1 MSDHQHHCC
10 GHKESSRP
18 EPTEPSSAAPDR
30 KNNPEPEHKEAHSCC
45 GGHNAHHAPAQP
57 STAPYICPMCPGVES
72 DKPGAC
78 PKCGMALERNLA
90 VPLPG
95 AKAGYTCPM
104 HPEVHSDTPGSCPIC
119 GMALEPVAASTAEEE
134 DPELRDMR
142 RRFWFG
148 LPLAAIVFLL
158 AMSEHIPGFRP
169 LSGTVSAW
177 VQFILST
184 PVVLWCGWPFFE
196 RGARSLV
203 SRHFNM
209 FTLIALGTGAAW
221 IFSVASLLLPGLLPG
236 HAGHGGAPIV
246 YFEAAAVIIILVL
259 LGQVLELRARAG
271 TGEAIR
277 ALLKLAPK
285 TAHRVTDEGEDDI
298 DLSLVH
304 AGDRLRVRPGESV
317 PVDGVVLEGASSVDE
332 SMITGESLPVEKS
345 AGASVTGGTINGSG
359 SLLMEAKHVGKETV
373 LARIVQMVAEAQRS
387 RAPIQRLADQVA
399 GWFVPAVLAVSVV
412 TFLVWWLL
420 GPAPALAFAVV
431 NAVAVL
437 IIACPCALGLA
448 TPMSIMVAVGRGAGM
463 GVLIK
468 DAEALETLSK
478 VDYLVLDKTGT
489 ITEGKPAVVAVKA
502 FPGESVEDVLKLA
515 ATLEARSE
523 HPLGRAVI
531 DAAKSRNL
539 IIGEPEEFSAIA
551 GGGVKGQ
558 YNGTAITVGSRE
570 FVEAVGAK
578 ADTSLDE
585 EAVGWRKKGSTVV
598 WVGSGGRILGFLAI
612 ADQVKVTSAEAI
624 ARLHELGLKIVMLT
638 GDHADTASHIAGQVR
653 IDTVIAEVTPE
664 KKRDTI
670 AKLQAEGHRV
680 AMAGDGVNDA
690 PGLAAADVGIAMGTG
705 ADVAIASAGITLVKG
720 DLLGIVNAISLS
732 KATLSNIRQN
742 LAFAF
747 LYNTLGVPIAAG
759 VLYPVFGL
767 LLSPI
772 VASAAMSLSSVS
784 VITNALRLRRVKL

>member
-1 MSDHQHHCC
+1 
-10 GHKESSRP
+10 
-18 EPTEPSSAAPDR
+18 
-30 KNNPEPEHKEAHSCC
+30 
-45 GGHNAHHAPAQP
+45 
-57 STAPYICPMCPGVES
+57 MCPGVES

-104 HPEVHSDTPGSCPIC
+104 HPEVHSETPGSCPIC
-119 GMALEPVAASTAEEE
+119 GMALEPVAASGEEDD

-169 LSGTVSAW
+169 LSGAVSAW

-221 IFSVASLLLPGLLPG
+221 LFSVASLLLPGLLPG

-285 TAHRVTDEGEDDI
+285 TAHRVTDSGEEDI
-298 DLSLVH
+298 DLSLVNS
-304 AGDRLRVRPGESV
+304 GDRLRVRPGESV

-332 SMITGESLPVEKS
+332 SMITGESLPIEKS
-345 AGASVTGGTINGSG
+345 AGSSVTGGTINGSG
-359 SLLMEAKHVGKETV
+359 SLLMEAKHVGNETV

-387 RAPIQRLADQVA
+387 RAPIQRLADRVA
-399 GWFVPAVLAVSVV
+399 GWFVPAVLAVSAI
-412 TFLVWWLL
+412 TFIVWWLV

-431 NAVAVL
+431 NGVAVL

-489 ITEGKPAVVAVKA
+489 ITQGKPAVVAVRA
-502 FPGESVEDVLKLA
+502 LSMDMELEVLKLA
-515 ATLEARSE
+515 ATLENRSE
-523 HPLGRAVI
+523 HPLGRAVVS
-531 DAAKSRNL
+531 AARRHKL
-539 IIGEPEEFSAIA
+539 DIGEPETFSAVT
-551 GGGVKGQ
+551 GGGVKGRWK
-558 YNGTAITVGSRE
+558 GAEIAIGSRD
-570 FVEAVGAK
+570 FVESMGASAVPDFDPV
-578 ADTSLDE
+578 ADE
-585 EAVGWRKKGSTVV
+585 WRKRGSTVV
-598 WVGSGGRILGFLAI
+598 WVASGDKVLGFLAI
-612 ADQVKVTSAEAI
+612 ADRVKPTSAEAI

-638 GDHADTASHIAGQVR
+638 GDHADTASHVAGQVR

-664 KKRDTI
+664 KKRDVI

-720 DLLGIVNAISLS
+720 DLLGIANAISLS
-732 KATLSNIRQN
+732 KATLANIRQN

-747 LYNTLGVPIAAG
+747 LYNILGVPIAAG

-784 VITNALRLRRVKL
+784 VITNGLRLRRVKL